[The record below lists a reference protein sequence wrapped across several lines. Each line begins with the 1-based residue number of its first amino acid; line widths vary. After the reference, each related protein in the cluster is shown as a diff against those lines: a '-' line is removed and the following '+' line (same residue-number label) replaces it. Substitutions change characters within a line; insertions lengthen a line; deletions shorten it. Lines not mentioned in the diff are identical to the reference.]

1 MAGLVRKVI
10 KLTSHQIHW
19 SLFFTYMEVGMEHQ
33 QSGWGLSESWLGSL
47 GPWIKSSQKVK
58 NLKSHIHVL
67 TLNALTSQSTEI
79 CRSQFI
85 PLGYHRSH
93 RSWKRGKRIW
103 LTIYNS
109 IKNSCSVFI
118 VMYMYCKK
126 CIFKTINIIFP
137 TSKALWDHIVIVQRF
152 SSNVNF
158 SISSISLTGNK
169 FSLIKYSV

>member
-47 GPWIKSSQKVK
+47 EPWIKSSQKVK
-58 NLKSHIHVL
+58 NLKSHIL
-67 TLNALTSQSTEI
+67 KLNALTSQSTEI

-118 VMYMYCKK
+118 VMYMYRKK

-137 TSKALWDHIVIVQRF
+137 TSKALWHHILIVQRF

-158 SISSISLTGNK
+158 SISFISFITGNK

>member
-33 QSGWGLSESWLGSL
+33 QSEWGLSENWLGSL
-47 GPWIKSSQKVK
+47 EPWIKSSQKVK
-58 NLKSHIHVL
+58 NLKSHIL
-67 TLNALTSQSTEI
+67 KLNALTSTEI

-93 RSWKRGKRIW
+93 RSWKTGKRIR

-118 VMYMYCKK
+118 VMYMYSKK
-126 CIFKTINIIFP
+126 CIFKTVNIIFP
-137 TSKALWDHIVIVQRF
+137 TSKALWHHILIVQRF